1 MRRKPCKQIISNK
14 QPTVF
19 YKNPKYIDYNIEQLP
34 KYLQYRIYVIAMRLY
49 WRGYTPLYSKVP
61 SWYYSDIKQ
70 QSMLLRARLHNI
82 HFLHLPCN
90 TLPSMK
96 KYIIGCQC
104 PYCLY
109 EVDPLHKQEE
119 LYKSRMDRF
128 YFYKTIPY
136 ASVGKWNQRYE
147 IIGQFPDDV
156 IYGLPYFNPDY
167 EEYLDETPRFTYP
180 NEPETL

>member
-96 KYIIGCQC
+96 NILLGVNVLIVCMKSIPFTNKNYIKVVWI
-104 PYCLY
+104 
-109 EVDPLHKQEE
+109 DFIFTK
-119 LYKSRMDRF
+119 R
-128 YFYKTIPY
+128 TPY

-147 IIGQFPDDV
+147 ILRSVFGRCHLWI
-156 IYGLPYFNPDY
+156 
-167 EEYLDETPRFTYP
+167 
-180 NEPETL
+180 TLF